1 MDQKELDSLRSLNTP
16 KEKDTLAQ
24 RILFGQFLVNKGY
37 ISLSVLNEAM
47 TLQEQ
52 EGCNMKIGEV
62 LLKHFGVFKDENE
75 LFEVV
80 AEFYSLRESLVKE
93 RKRETEKYTIKTVIE
108 DVDYFL
114 NQYSQNLNLNTLDKA
129 ILILESER
137 EYRMAKHS

>member
-1 MDQKELDSLRSLNTP
+1 MDQRELDSLRSLNAP

-37 ISLSVLNEAM
+37 ISLSTLNEAM
-47 TLQEQ
+47 ALQ

-75 LFEVV
+75 LSEIV

-114 NQYSQNLNLNTLDKA
+114 NQYSQSLNLNTLDKA